1 VIKLESVHI
10 EEIRGIRKLDLNFGK
25 EKFAISGPNGTGK
38 RGVIDA
44 IEFALTGQIG
54 RLTGRGTKG
63 LSVPEHGPHVDKA
76 KFPDASLVTL
86 RVSLTKLGKSATI
99 TRMVSSPKKPKIE
112 PRVVKELER
121 LEMAWLRILNRLRF
135 RMGFSDAETA
145 PTISPFTKLSYK
157 LN

>member
-38 RGVIDA
+38 SGVIDG

-76 KFPDASLVTL
+76 KFPDASFVIL
-86 RVSLTKLGKSATI
+86 RVFLTKLGESATI

-112 PRVVKELER
+112 PADPDVIAAFEGIDRRSV
-121 LEMAWLRILNRLRF
+121 A
-135 RMGFSDAETA
+135 
-145 PTISPFTKLSYK
+145 KLS
-157 LN
+157 

>member
-10 EEIRGIRKLDLNFGK
+10 EETRGIRKLDLNFGK

-76 KFPDASLVTL
+76 KFRMHRLL
-86 RVSLTKLGKSATI
+86 RC
-99 TRMVSSPKKPKIE
+99 
-112 PRVVKELER
+112 
-121 LEMAWLRILNRLRF
+121 
-135 RMGFSDAETA
+135 GF
-145 PTISPFTKLSYK
+145 L
-157 LN
+157 

>member
-1 VIKLESVHI
+1 VIKLESIHI
-10 EEIRGIRKLDLNFGK
+10 EETRGIRKLDLNLGK